1 MRGKI
6 LSIGQSRIKRHLKE
20 FYNFRLSGAVLTTE
34 ISKNGKK
41 KSRADDPLCFAFVLW
56 QRSADCCDRL
66 REARHLAGRSV
77 LVQNALGSRHG
88 ERALCLAEALLCR
101 SLIACCDCSVDL
113 LDSGLNSGLNSLV
126 SLSSLC
132 GRQNSLLRGFDVCQ
146 FLFLPFTDTMI
157 VSQSSRQ
164 PSGTGSR
171 ANVLLSV
178 GVRIEVWTRTVQ
190 CKHTLKL

>member
-1 MRGKI
+1 MLRRKHDKILGIQKERRGKENSVS
-6 LSIGQSRIKRHLKE
+6 LFLYCYFRQEKKQSG
-20 FYNFRLSGAVLTTE
+20 N
-34 ISKNGKK
+34 
-41 KSRADDPLCFAFVLW
+41 PLCFAFVLW
-56 QRSADCCDRL
+56 QRLTDCCDRL

-77 LVQNALGSRHG
+77 LVQDALGSCHR
-88 ERALCLAEALLCR
+88 ERALCLAEALLCCC
-101 SLIACCDCSVDL
+101 LVACCDSCVDL
-113 LDSGLNSGLNSLV
+113 LDSGLDSGLNSLV
-126 SLSSLC
+126 SLCSLC

-190 CKHTLKL
+190 CKHTRKL